1 MYSIDGKISTSNQN
15 GIRRVRRISS
25 MIFPLLMT
33 ASVNPRGMS
42 GLSVNDITEREGQ
55 YLGTLQFYLQH
66 EAISEIVF
74 IENSGHD
81 LAAFK
86 SLAAVFPQKR
96 VEFISCDL
104 NGYPREYGKSYG
116 ELLTL
121 DYAAEHSTRVTEA
134 GGYFKVTGRFPI
146 LNIGKLL
153 AEAQR
158 RQPWELFCD
167 NKDHPIYDW
176 LHNGWTGHACDTRFF
191 GVTLEFY
198 RRHFLGRASELDD
211 SQNRLIEFMFFE
223 TARKAV
229 SGCSV
234 IRRFKTE
241 PEYAGKAGHIQTA
254 LLQVNNYSGFVAK
267 VKRRIRQLGRWIAPW
282 FWF

>member
-1 MYSIDGKISTSNQN
+1 MREGS
-15 GIRRVRRISS
+15 
-25 MIFPLLMT
+25 FPLLMT
-33 ASVNPRGMS
+33 ASVNPRGMA
-42 GLSVNDITEREGQ
+42 GLSVNDIAEREGQ
-55 YLGTLQFYLQH
+55 YLGTLQFYLRND
-66 EAISEIVF
+66 AIAEIVF

-81 LAAFK
+81 LTAFRV
-86 SLAAVFPQKR
+86 LTAEFPQKR

-121 DYAAEHSTRVTEA
+121 DYASEHSQFVADA

-153 AEAQR
+153 AEAER
-158 RQPWELFCD
+158 RGPWDLFCD
-167 NKDHPIYDW
+167 NKDHRIYDW

-191 GVTLEFY
+191 GVTLDFY
-198 RRHFLGRASELDD
+198 RKHFFGRAAELND
-211 SQNRLIEFMFFE
+211 SQNKLIEFMFFD
-223 TARKAV
+223 TAKAAAQE
-229 SGCSV
+229 CKV

-241 PEYAGKAGHIQTA
+241 PEYAGKAGHVQTA
-254 LLQVNNYSGFVAK
+254 LLQVNDYSGLVAK
-267 VKRRIRQLGRWIAPW
+267 TKRRIRQLGRWIAPW